1 MSLITALN
9 PGLTGI
15 LSQQKQVEITGN
27 NIANVNTPGY
37 SRQTATLS
45 PKAAVNIQGLLMG
58 QGVEVEDV
66 SREYDKFV
74 TGQIEDQNSVLGKE
88 SAKNGPLAEL
98 ERIFSIGEDS
108 LASDIEGFFSAW
120 HDLSRNPAGSVEREQ
135 VMYKGKNLLE
145 SFDQTKSDM
154 VVVRQNIN
162 DTLNA
167 EVNGINRKLREL
179 AQLNADIKQKES
191 LSHVASVD
199 QDERDL
205 LVKEL
210 SKTMGIQTFDA
221 GESQIGAQLPGG
233 IPLVEGDTAMEFQS
247 YHDNG
252 ELRFRIKSG
261 DITLPV
267 DKDNFGGQFKGLLD
281 IRDEFIPDLQER
293 VNTLAY
299 NIVTQVNARH
309 EDGFGLDGGTG
320 RSFFSKQASFRSQNG
335 FRDPED
341 LAFNTGSL
349 DIVLNVGTSAESR
362 TEVAIEQGGNSLNG
376 IRDAINK
383 ADAGVLASV
392 VPDSSGAYHL
402 DLTPEKQGDA
412 VTIAPGS
419 LAEDDEYSWSMAGG
433 FAQQSDFVQH
443 GNDTY
448 TDPDMASFN
457 KGEIA
462 LETGP
467 TGSST
472 TYNVSIG
479 DGQNTLNGI
488 KEAINASDAGVHA
501 TIGQDGA
508 SGEFFLAVEPPEK
521 PVSVSGTDTE
531 TGAEFSID
539 QYFSSRSEPLSGDV
553 SLDFAVTEADG
564 TQTDVS
570 VDPPADSSL
579 EDIRDA
585 INGSTNA
592 SDAGIHARIKEVGSS
607 YKLDVTAYEELRID
621 TSALSDNQAYGF
633 ANLQQTAGA
642 EELEVAVR
650 DTGAVAAAGRSGGA
664 SGDNEN
670 ALAIHS
676 LAEAKAAED
685 NKTFVDSY
693 GRIASVVGTE
703 TNRNKM
709 ATNGAEDTMTQL
721 ENLRESTVGVS
732 IEEEMIN
739 LTMFQKGFEASSRYV
754 QTIDEMLGTI
764 IGLKR

>member
-9 PGLTGI
+9 PGLTGV

-45 PKAAVNIQGLLMG
+45 PKAAINIQGLLMG
-58 QGVEVEDV
+58 QGVDVEDV

-74 TGQIEDQNSVLGKE
+74 TGQIEDQNSVLGRE
-88 SAKNGPLAEL
+88 SAKNGPLEEL
-98 ERIFSIGEDS
+98 ERIFNIGEDS

-120 HDLSRNPAGSVEREQ
+120 HDLSQNPAGSVEREQ

-191 LSHVASVD
+191 LGHVASVD

-247 YHDNG
+247 YHEDG
-252 ELRFRIKSG
+252 ELKFRIKSG
-261 DITLPV
+261 DIKLPV

-281 IRDEFIPDLQER
+281 IRDEFIPDLENR
-293 VNTLAY
+293 VNTLEY
-299 NIVTQVNARH
+299 NIVSQVNAQH

-320 RSFFSKQASFRSQNG
+320 RAFFSKQASYRSQTG
-335 FRDPED
+335 FGDPDD

-362 TEVAIEQGGNSLNG
+362 TEIAIGQGENSLNG
-376 IRDAINK
+376 IRDAINN

-392 VPDSSGAYHL
+392 VPDSSGEYHL

-412 VTIAPGS
+412 VTI
-419 LAEDDEYSWSMAGG
+419 
-433 FAQQSDFVQH
+433 
-443 GNDTY
+443 
-448 TDPDMASFN
+448 
-457 KGEIA
+457 
-462 LETGP
+462 
-467 TGSST
+467 
-472 TYNVSIG
+472 
-479 DGQNTLNGI
+479 
-488 KEAINASDAGVHA
+488 
-501 TIGQDGA
+501 
-508 SGEFFLAVEPPEK
+508 
-521 PVSVSGTDTE
+521 
-531 TGAEFSID
+531 
-539 QYFSSRSEPLSGDV
+539 
-553 SLDFAVTEADG
+553 
-564 TQTDVS
+564 
-570 VDPPADSSL
+570 
-579 EDIRDA
+579 
-585 INGSTNA
+585 
-592 SDAGIHARIKEVGSS
+592 
-607 YKLDVTAYEELRID
+607 
-621 TSALSDNQAYGF
+621 LSDNEAYGF
-633 ANLQQTAGA
+633 DNLQETAGA

-650 DTGAVAAAGRSGGA
+650 DTGAVAAAGRAGGA
-664 SGDNEN
+664 PGDNEN

-676 LAEAKAAED
+676 LAEAKVAED

-703 TNRNKM
+703 TNRNKV
-709 ATNGAEDTMTQL
+709 ATNGAEDSMTQL